1 MAYFFDALEFPDASR
16 MTDLWNNTWADEAVG
31 AEIATGHLVE
41 LGVDQH
47 VDVESDF
54 LNSHMPFHVAGF
66 GGLYPDG
73 RPWMFTMQ
81 TAPADL
87 AVRLL
92 GGADPHRILGDSL
105 TRALDFNPEA
115 RLVDALAWTRRDLVE
130 VYAEEGI
137 GPGAVDRWSV
147 ADLLRGL
154 LAQCTSVPLADIVSG
169 YPGCAFPDVAHACA
183 ADVFGDAYAAWG
195 RRQ

>member
-1 MAYFFDALEFPDASR
+1 MTMAYLFDALEFPDASR

-115 RLVDALAWTRRDLVE
+115 RLVDALAWTRHDLVE
-130 VYAEEGI
+130 VYADEGNRPRRSRPVERG
-137 GPGAVDRWSV
+137 GPAAGPARAVHVRPARRHCV
-147 ADLLRGL
+147 GLPGLRI
-154 LAQCTSVPLADIVSG
+154 S
-169 YPGCAFPDVAHACA
+169 
-183 ADVFGDAYAAWG
+183 G
-195 RRQ
+195 RRACVRGRRLR